1 VVGQNTYQSDPLHLP
16 SFDTLCGSPLHQ
28 PSGLSQLPIGTDPV
42 QARTMAAEVS
52 IAGLLFED
60 LQLSPVGAEER
71 SPAGS
76 DIGVLLMRHFWR

>member
-1 VVGQNTYQSDPLHLP
+1 VERRRR
-16 SFDTLCGSPLHQ
+16 
-28 PSGLSQLPIGTDPV
+28 LSQLPIGTDPV